1 MFFLVQQIEEA
12 MYSADGLQNPK
23 NPGNAMALG
32 IYRTHFKTAIVKSQ
46 SKKPAGIYW
55 DTVLNKRIANR
66 HWTPEMKAFAQQKV
80 SEMPKPTYFMKLT
93 LVGWLVMMLVIAFFG
108 YLFYDSQKP
117 PLPKSATSIAME
129 QQPAVGDI
137 YFGHYEIYQEKGAP
151 IGAKVGFGW
160 FKIAKVE
167 GNNYLIATSKAMSKN
182 AQPKAQM
189 DSVNFEIETLP
200 ALQLKELK
208 PYSVRFKSADGLAE
222 VYLSDKKTK

>member
-93 LVGWLVMMLVIAFFG
+93 MVGWIFMVLIIAFFG

-129 QQPAVGDI
+129 QKPAVGDV
-137 YFGHYEIYQEKGAP
+137 YFGHYEINREKGAA
-151 IGAKVGFGW
+151 IGTKLGFGW
-160 FKIAKVE
+160 FKISKIE
-167 GNNYLIATSKAMSKN
+167 GDTYYISTSTEMSKT
-182 AQPKAQM
+182 AQPKEKM
-189 DSVNFEIETLP
+189 DNSNFETEILP
-200 ALQLKELK
+200 AVKLKELAS
-208 PYSVRFKSADGLAE
+208 YNVRFKSADGLTE
-222 VYLSDKKTK
+222 IYLSDKK